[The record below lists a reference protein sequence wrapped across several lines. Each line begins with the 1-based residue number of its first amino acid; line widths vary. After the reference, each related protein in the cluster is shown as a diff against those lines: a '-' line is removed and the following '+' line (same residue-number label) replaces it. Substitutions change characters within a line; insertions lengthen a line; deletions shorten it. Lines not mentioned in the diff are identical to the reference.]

1 MSLCFV
7 ISWKDFSTETVN
19 EERQGLSNISNA
31 KKKKK
36 QVRWLFIKVN
46 PVKGVSVNDKHLFY
60 SACLEEEKNT
70 LKVGQM

>member
-1 MSLCFV
+1 M
-7 ISWKDFSTETVN
+7 
-19 EERQGLSNISNA
+19 
-31 KKKKK
+31 KKGKGFPIFQMQKRKKK